1 MALFITNSLTRQ
13 IEELILDKTQ
23 PVKLYVC
30 GITPYDHAHIGHG
43 RVYVTFDVLL
53 RLLQHDGYTVTYVR
67 NVTDIDDKLIN
78 KAIQRGDATQFAA
91 VAQEYYTSFIQAMD
105 KLGCKR
111 PNSEPRV
118 TGCVAEIITFIDGL
132 IKAGNAYQVDNDV
145 YFDINSLPTY
155 GKLSG
160 RDSEALQAGAR
171 VDVDTRKHNP
181 GDFALWK
188 GNNEHVFWDSP
199 WGKGRPGWHIECSVM
214 AQAALGETI
223 DIHGGGMDLIFPHHE
238 NEIAQSEALHKK
250 TFSRYWMHNAFIN
263 INKEKMSKSL
273 GNSVSLNDMF
283 AKNDPM
289 VVRFY
294 YLQHQYRNPI
304 DFCFED
310 LSAAETAYKK
320 IVAHYGGARSS
331 TPNGASFDQLR
342 MSGENDP
349 TVTAML
355 EALRHDLNTPKFFGI
370 LFEHIGRAKTNPAF
384 GQAAKDILQNILGLS
399 LQPLAEVVCEI
410 TPEIQSLLNQREQA
424 RLAKNWVLADKLR
437 DELLAKGYKIQ
448 DRKA

>member
-1 MALFITNSLTRQ
+1 MSLFVTNTLTKKVD
-13 IEELILDKTQ
+13 ELVLDKSQ
-23 PVKLYVC
+23 AVNLYVC

-43 RVYVTFDVLL
+43 RVYVTFDLL
-53 RLLQHDGYTVTYVR
+53 VRLLKHAGYMVTYVR
-67 NVTDIDDKLIN
+67 NITDIDDKLIN
-78 KAIQRGDATQFAA
+78 KAAERGDASAFAS
-91 VAQEYYTSFIQAMD
+91 VAQEYYELFAQAM
-105 KLGCKR
+105 KALGCEK
-111 PNSEPRV
+111 PTHEPRV
-118 TGCVAEIITFIDGL
+118 TGCIPQIITFIERL
-132 IKAGNAYQVDNDV
+132 IAGGNAYQVNNDV
-145 YFDINSLPTY
+145 YFDITSLPDY

-160 RDSEALQAGAR
+160 RDSDALQAGAR
-171 VDVDTRKHNP
+171 IDIDQRKHNP

-214 AQAALGETI
+214 AQEELGETI

-250 TFSRYWMHNAFIN
+250 VFARYWMHNAFIN

-294 YLQHQYRNPI
+294 YLQHHYRSPI

-310 LSAAETAYKK
+310 LNAAETAYKK
-320 IVAHYGGARSS
+320 LIAHYGQ
-331 TPNGASFDQLR
+331 TNEASRLEHDA
-342 MSGENDP
+342 
-349 TVTAML
+349 TITAML
-355 EALRHDLNTPKFFGI
+355 DALRHDLNSPKFFG
-370 LFEHIGRAKTNPAF
+370 LAFEHIARAKADPTF
-384 GQAAKDILQNILGLS
+384 RQAVKAIFQNILGLS
-399 LQPLAEVVCEI
+399 LQPLAEATCVI
-410 TPEIQSLLNQREQA
+410 TPEIQSLIDQREQA
-424 RLAKNWVLADKLR
+424 RLAKNWALSDTLR
-437 DELLAKGYKIQ
+437 DELTAKGYKIQ

>member
-1 MALFITNSLTRQ
+1 MALFITNTLTKQ
-13 IEELILDKTQ
+13 VEELILDKTQ

-78 KAIQRGDATQFAA
+78 KALQRGDATQFAT
-91 VAQEYYTSFIQAMD
+91 VAQEYYLSFIQAMD
-105 KLGCKR
+105 KLGCKH
-111 PNSEPRV
+111 PSSEPRV
-118 TGCVAEIITFIDGL
+118 TGCVAGIITFIEGL
-132 IKAGNAYQVDNDV
+132 VNNGHAYQVDNDV
-145 YFDINSLPTY
+145 YFDINSLPAY

-160 RDSEALQAGAR
+160 RDSAALQAGAR
-171 VDVDTRKHNP
+171 IDVDMRKRSP

-214 AQAALGETI
+214 AQQELGQTI

-320 IVAHYGGARSS
+320 IVAHYGSAHGLAALQHD
-331 TPNGASFDQLR
+331 T
-342 MSGENDP
+342 
-349 TVTAML
+349 TITAML
-355 EALRHDLNTPKFFGI
+355 DALRQDLNTPKFFGI
-370 LFEHIGRAKTNPAF
+370 LFEHIGRAKTDPAF
-384 GQAAKDILQNILGLS
+384 GQAVKDLLQNILGLS
-399 LQPLAEVVCEI
+399 LQPLTEAVCEI
-410 TPEIQSLLNQREQA
+410 TPEIQKLLDQREQA
-424 RLAKNWVLADKLR
+424 RLAKNWALADKLR

>member
-1 MALFITNSLTRQ
+1 MALFVTNTLTRQ
-13 IEELILDKTQ
+13 VEELILDKTQ

-43 RVYVTFDVLL
+43 RVYVTFDLLL

-67 NVTDIDDKLIN
+67 NVTDVDDKLIN
-78 KAIQRGDATQFAA
+78 KAAQRGDATQFAA
-91 VAQEYYTSFIQAMD
+91 VAQEYYTSFVQAMD
-105 KLGCKR
+105 KLACLH
-111 PNSEPRV
+111 PNSEPRI
-118 TGCVAEIITFIDGL
+118 TGSMPEIITFIDGL
-132 IKAGNAYQVDNDV
+132 IKAEHAYQVDSDV
-145 YFDINSLPTY
+145 YFDINSLPAY

-160 RDSEALQAGAR
+160 RDSDALQAGAR
-171 VDVDTRKHNP
+171 VDIDTRKRNP

-199 WGKGRPGWHIECSVM
+199 WGKGRPGWHIECSAM
-214 AQAALGETI
+214 AKKELGITL

-238 NEIAQSEALHKK
+238 NEIAQSEALHQK

-310 LSAAETAYKK
+310 LNAAQTAYKK
-320 IVAHYGGARSS
+320 IIAHYGITHNAQ
-331 TPNGASFDQLR
+331 ALQH
-342 MSGENDP
+342 DP
-349 TVTAML
+349 VITAML
-355 EALRHDLNTPKFFGI
+355 DALRNDLNTPKFFG
-370 LFEHIGRAKTNPAF
+370 LVFEHISRAKTEPAF
-384 GQAAKDILQNILGLS
+384 GQAVKELLQQVLGLS
-399 LQPLAEVVCEI
+399 LQPLPEAVLEI
-410 TPEIQSLLNQREQA
+410 TPEIQSLLDQREEA
-424 RLAKNWVLADKLR
+424 RLAKNWALADKFR